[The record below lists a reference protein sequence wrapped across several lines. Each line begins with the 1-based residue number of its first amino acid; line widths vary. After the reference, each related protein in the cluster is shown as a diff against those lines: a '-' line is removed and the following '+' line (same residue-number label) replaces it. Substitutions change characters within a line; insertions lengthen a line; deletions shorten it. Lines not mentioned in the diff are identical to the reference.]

1 MARCVAVSMFVFKFW
16 VVVRSPRAY
25 MKDSLFVFYP
35 AITISFLWDFET
47 IVMSVLL
54 MRHRENIEYDV
65 VQTSYL
71 NCVCTSCSV

>member
-1 MARCVAVSMFVFKFW
+1 
-16 VVVRSPRAY
+16 

-35 AITISFLWDFET
+35 TITISFLWDFET